1 MFRPHRPSFATG
13 GPPPPVAKGG
23 DGVFCVLPPDKRVR
37 WPEGIDPFGWTS
49 IERSG
54 RVDFPMVTPDGQST
68 MLGQWRVAL
77 KQAEDAARAGRID
90 EALALATRP
99 DVADSRTMVRLRDK
113 LGLDLVARSARRA
126 AADDLTGAIDDLRVA
141 ESLNVA
147 PDILASARL
156 ALADQVADEI
166 RANLDAGDPGR
177 AVERIESLA
186 KHKIGG
192 PSLRRSREVA
202 EAWRLALD
210 EARRGEFA
218 RASEGLDRA
227 DRLAGETSR
236 AALAAARRDVEAR
249 RKVAS
254 PAVDRLYAALAEGK
268 WAETL
273 LAAEAVIEVVPEHPA
288 ARQARA
294 RAWQQIAAI
303 SPGSARFPTLS
314 GGRSVAVGFG
324 AADAVPSQDAALSPQ
339 VAQPEPSSPRPA
351 TGLAGRFLL
360 WVDAVGGYLV
370 CLDDSV
376 VLGRAGAESKADI
389 PLLGDLSRR
398 HAAVVRDADGSGYR
412 IRAIQATFVNGKAVT
427 EAPLVDGDVIRLGS
441 NVEMEF
447 RRPSPFSATARLR
460 VVSRHRLPLAV
471 DGMILMAET
480 CIIGSNRQAHI
491 AAPGLDGP
499 VVLYRQGGG
508 LCCRGPGN
516 FEVDGHPSSG
526 RASITTRSSVLG
538 DGFSF
543 SLEPLASDSTTQP
556 T

>member
-1 MFRPHRPSFATG
+1 
-13 GPPPPVAKGG
+13 
-23 DGVFCVLPPDKRVR
+23 
-37 WPEGIDPFGWTS
+37 
-49 IERSG
+49 
-54 RVDFPMVTPDGQST
+54 MVTPDGQST

-99 DVADSRTMVRLRDK
+99 DVVDSRTMVRLRDK

-126 AADDLTGAIDDLRVA
+126 AADDLAGAIDDLRVA

-177 AVERIESLA
+177 AVERIDSLA

-202 EAWRLALD
+202 EVWRSALD

-227 DRLAGETSR
+227 DRLAGDTSK
-236 AALAAARRDVEAR
+236 AALVAARRDVEAR
-249 RKVAS
+249 RKAAS

-303 SPGSARFPTLS
+303 PPGSARFPTLS
-314 GGRSVAVGFG
+314 GGRSVAIGFVG
-324 AADAVPSQDAALSPQ
+324 ADAVPPPV
-339 VAQPEPSSPRPA
+339 VAPSTPIQTEPAPLRPA
-351 TGLAGRFLL
+351 SNLSGRFLL

-376 VLGRAGAESKADI
+376 VLGRAGAESKADV

-398 HAAVVRDADGSGYR
+398 HAVVIRDADGSGYR
-412 IRAIQATFVNGKAVT
+412 IQAIQATFVNGKAVT

-441 NVEMEF
+441 NVELEF

-471 DGMILMAET
+471 DGVILMAET

-499 VVLYRQGGG
+499 VVLYRQGAG

-516 FEVDGHPSSG
+516 FEVDGQPGTG
-526 RASITTRSSVLG
+526 RAAITTRSSVLG

-543 SLEPLASDSTTQP
+543 SLEPLASGSTTEPTSGGLGPPPSPVVNSFLAQSPTDGSEQP
-556 T
+556 LDRPTASTDLGIIPEVGGPHGEWNL